1 MIRILL
7 SVLICLCFTSIDAKK
22 PEKLAKK
29 WLYAITSD
37 KYSGRMSGTEG
48 GKEAF
53 EYIKKQVS
61 SMGYKLEIDSFKYK
75 NVTLRNIIVPTGNVK
90 DTVIVVGA
98 HYDGQH
104 ESNSLKKYPAADD
117 NASGVVTV
125 LLLLQKFKSLNIP
138 PHYPILFCF
147 WDGEEYCYGE
157 AFKGSRHFVENNN
170 KVILYYINIDTIG
183 HDHDQ
188 TNTMSF
194 LYWGE
199 DILSK
204 INEILK
210 NNSFKFRYFK
220 AAKGKGESDQ
230 ISFEAKDISY
240 VSFYDSPAYKHKGCG
255 HDLHSVNDIPE
266 AISINRM
273 VRLSDLVFNL
283 VTKY

>member
-7 SVLICLCFTSIDAKK
+7 SVLICLSFTSIDAKK

-37 KYSGRMSGTEG
+37 KYLGRMAGTEG

-53 EYIKKQVS
+53 EYIKKQIS
-61 SMGYKLEIDSFKYK
+61 SMGYKLEIDSFQYK
-75 NVTLRNIIVPTGNVK
+75 DVTLRNIIVPVGIAK

-98 HYDGQH
+98 HYDGQF
-104 ESNSLKKYPAADD
+104 ESNSLKKYPAAND

-125 LLLLQKFKSLNIP
+125 LLLLQKFKSLKKIP
-138 PHYPILFCF
+138 QYPILFCF

-157 AFKGSRHFVENNN
+157 TFKGSRHFVDKN
-170 KVILYYINIDTIG
+170 KKEVRYYINIDTVG

-199 DILSK
+199 DMLDK
-204 INEILK
+204 TNEILK
-210 NNSFKFRYFK
+210 SNSFKFRYFI
-220 AAKGKGESDQ
+220 AAKGKGTSDQ
-230 ISFEAKDISY
+230 VPFEDKGIPY
-240 VSFYDSPAYKHKGCG
+240 MFFYDSPESKHKECG

-266 AISINRM
+266 AVSIDRL
-273 VRLSDLVFNL
+273 VKLSDLVFNIL
-283 VTKY
+283 TKN

>member
-7 SVLICLCFTSIDAKK
+7 FFLICFSCTSIDAKK
-22 PEKLAKK
+22 PEGLAKK

-37 KYSGRMSGTEG
+37 KYSGRMSGTKG
-48 GKEAF
+48 GKIAF
-53 EYIKKQVS
+53 EYIKKQIS
-61 SMGYKLEIDSFKYK
+61 SMGYELEIDSFNYK
-75 NVTLRNIIVPTGNVK
+75 DVTLRNVIVPTGKVK

-104 ESNSLKKYPAADD
+104 ESSLLKKYPAAND

-125 LLLLQKFKSLNIP
+125 LLLLQKFKSLKNP

-157 AFKGSRHFVENNN
+157 AFKGSRHFVENN
-170 KVILYYINIDTIG
+170 KKEIRYYINIDTVG

-199 DILSK
+199 DMLDK
-204 INEILK
+204 TNEILK
-210 NNSFKFRYFK
+210 SNSFNFRYLK
-220 AAKGKGESDQ
+220 AAKGKGTSDQ
-230 ISFEAKDISY
+230 VPFEDKGIPY
-240 VSFYDSPAYKHKGCG
+240 LFFYDSSTSKHQECG

-266 AISINRM
+266 AVSIERM
-273 VRLSDLVFNL
+273 VRLSDIIYNVL
-283 VTKY
+283 TKN